1 MEQLIPVIRFEVW
14 AVLGFLTLVIGIN
27 ILTGAIK
34 MRGLIVDKATG
45 RLSPGSAQ
53 SAVLAV
59 MSAAVT

>member
-1 MEQLIPVIRFEVW
+1 MISPYTTFDNSSP
-14 AVLGFLTLVIGIN
+14 GFLTLAIGIN
-27 ILTGAIK
+27 ILTGAIN